1 MISSNK
7 PYLKEIRAAVKAK
20 QNTSKIFVS
29 SEFRAITLVSKI
41 ETKTKGILRAK

>member
-7 PYLKEIRAAVKAK
+7 PYLDKSQQEKPS

-41 ETKTKGILRAK
+41 ETKTKGIITAK